1 MFINLIAMK
10 HCLNARGQFIIRAM
24 GVCFHI
30 EGITRMIDVVFYFFG
45 GKLASGKYFEH
56 P

>member
-1 MFINLIAMK
+1 MFIHLIAMK
-10 HCLNARGQFIIRAM
+10 YCLNTPGQFIIRAV

-30 EGITRMIDVVFYFFG
+30 EGIARMIDVVFYFFG
-45 GKLASGKYFEH
+45 GKLASGKYFEC